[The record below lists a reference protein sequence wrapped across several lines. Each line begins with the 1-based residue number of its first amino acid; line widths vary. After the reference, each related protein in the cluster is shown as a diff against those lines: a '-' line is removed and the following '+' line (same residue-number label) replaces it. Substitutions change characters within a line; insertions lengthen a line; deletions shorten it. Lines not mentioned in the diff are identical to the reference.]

1 MKDGIRTKVIPTDPN
16 QGKGSIFELLPNLWI
31 LGMIPF
37 EFGLFRINGEKV

>member
-16 QGKGSIFELLPNLWI
+16 EGKGSIFELLPDFRI

-37 EFGLFRINGEKV
+37 EFGLFGVNGKKA